1 MQPKS
6 LLEKLSQFID
16 WHPARILTFSQ
27 MVLNLVH
34 SGDVQHHSL
43 CRGLC
48 STVKGGLE
56 RVRRFFANQRIDM
69 ELFSRAM
76 VLSTFACIPKM
87 DLILDRTNWKFGRQ
101 DINYLVLAA
110 RVGEI
115 TFPLFWLWL
124 EHRGNSNASH
134 RIELLERFRKAFGFG
149 AVKSLTADREFIGPE
164 WIDYLCQ
171 HKVPFLSA

>member
-101 DINYLVLAA
+101 DIQ
-110 RVGEI
+110 
-115 TFPLFWLWL
+115 
-124 EHRGNSNASH
+124 
-134 RIELLERFRKAFGFG
+134 G
-149 AVKSLTADREFIGPE
+149 AKIGDE
-164 WIDYLCQ
+164 T
-171 HKVPFLSA
+171 